1 MGLFAI
7 QRRIAA
13 EARAKEQRAAELVA
27 DVRPD
32 DGFAALT
39 RRAWDDVRDPVF
51 VARLYE
57 AAARKE
63 PAVALALARWR
74 CAEDDRAAE
83 AQRALIE
90 EQRPLIAPLIASEL
104 LGPAARR
111 AAAALHGLGDPRA
124 VPLARDL
131 AAAERDEDQR
141 VRLAEVVAVWGDR
154 DDHKAAAAWLPVGY
168 SSLAATLARRGVPE
182 ARAALVSALSAAIR
196 EAKQGRPQGPWR
208 VLYAAIDAIADA
220 EIHEAAP
227 ALVQMLD
234 TPCSVHALRAL
245 GKLGDPAAREPA
257 RAFLRQIGG
266 TEPVRAWAYRI
277 AAENCLS
284 ALGEPQPLDAARA
297 ALAQGYP
304 RRYGYPNLSDLVE
317 LQVLAAEALV
327 LRGDD
332 TDRERV
338 ARFATSHSK
347 HLRALGLRAHQALGR
362 PAAHLRWLDRPRAE
376 QLLAREG
383 PAALVAALRDP
394 WTVYPYNAAELLA
407 AGDDPAGHHAALDW
421 ALAHLEGCLNHPVS
435 YYERSDLDTPAAA
448 ALDVVRRLWEA
459 GDSPHRPRIAAS
471 TSRWVR
477 ADILGERPA
486 PEAPALL
493 TGPWRARVRRLDH
506 APFVFG
512 RQINGLALDRAGAR
526 LAVVGDELGQ
536 IVDARTGAPLIALT
550 LEYRWAY
557 DCAFSPDDS
566 VLAIAYHGGHL
577 VLFDPATGARVREL
591 PGFGGVPDG
600 VKRLAFSPDGDLL
613 AAAGSDGRALLY
625 RWRTGERLWGA
636 EGEGSFEALA
646 FSRDGATCLFS
657 HVKTRGGTADY
668 LLALDLP
675 ALQVRRLDAPASIWA
690 LAQDGEGWL
699 AGGAAKQI
707 RRLDAALA
715 LTKKS
720 LAQAKV
726 TRLARAGDVLYAASE
741 SGELRR
747 WELRGGTLAD
757 LPITAPG
764 PLWALCVAPDG
775 AVFAAGKAGEVLRYD
790 PRGRPAAALPGA
802 VHRDHVT
809 GLEPLEGGGAL
820 TCGWEGSLLRWPP
833 AFGNAALLL
842 QHTQRLTCLALAPD
856 QRRVFA
862 GAEGRVFA
870 VDLPGGSVRV
880 QTFARGRVED
890 LALRGELLVAVTSAG
905 DVLYFHAAD
914 LTPRATVRLGGEL
927 TSLAFLGDD
936 ALLVGTGDGALVEL
950 DRGGQVRWRR
960 AEHGGDLI
968 DKDPYGSPHRD
979 VVGLAVHGERVASAG
994 NDGTLRVFAGARRQ
1008 LRLLTELGLFN
1019 ACDFSSDGTIVAST
1033 SSHALAAFDADS
1045 GETLVCV
1052 HVRAFPGAD
1061 ELTLLRFLGPRRA
1074 LVGAENGALFEL
1086 TLEDP
1091 T

>member
-1 MGLFAI
+1 MGLFEI

-13 EARAKEQRAAELVA
+13 DARAKEKRAAELVA
-27 DVRPD
+27 DVRPE
-32 DGFAALT
+32 DGFAALMG
-39 RRAWDDVRDPVF
+39 RAWDHVRDPVF

-90 EQRPLIAPLIASEL
+90 EQRALIAPLIASEL
-104 LGPAARR
+104 FGPAARR
-111 AAAALHGLGDPRA
+111 AAAALHGLGDARV
-124 VPLARDL
+124 VPLARAL
-131 AAAERDEDQR
+131 AASEKDEDQR
-141 VRLAEVVAVWGDR
+141 LLLAEVVAVWGDA
-154 DDHKAAAAWLPVGY
+154 DDCKAAAAWLPPHY
-168 SSLAATLARRGVPE
+168 SSLAATLARRRVPK
-182 ARAALVSALSAAIR
+182 ARAALVSALTA
-196 EAKQGRPQGPWR
+196 AKQPWR
-208 VLYAAIDAIADA
+208 VLYAAIDAIASA
-220 EIHEAAP
+220 EVQEAVP
-227 ALVQMLD
+227 ALLQMLA

-266 TEPVRAWAYRI
+266 TQPERTWAYRI
-277 AAENCLS
+277 AAESCLS
-284 ALGEPQPLDAARA
+284 ALGEPQPLDTARA
-297 ALAQGYP
+297 ALAQAYP

-327 LRGDD
+327 DRGDD

-338 ARFATSHSK
+338 ARFATSHYK
-347 HLRALGLRAHQALGR
+347 FLRALGLRAHQALGR
-362 PAAHLRWLDRPRAE
+362 PAPRLRWLDRPHAE

-383 PAALVAALRDP
+383 PAALIAALRDP
-394 WTVYPYNAAELLA
+394 WTVYPFNAAELLA
-407 AGDDPAGHHAALDW
+407 EGDDPAGHHAALDW
-421 ALAHLEGCLNHPVS
+421 ALGHLESCLNHPVS
-435 YYERSDLDTPAAA
+435 YYERNDLDTPAAA

-459 GDSPHRPRIAAS
+459 DDSPHRPRIAAS
-471 TSRWVR
+471 TSRWIR
-477 ADILGERPA
+477 AEILGDKPA
-486 PEAPALL
+486 PEAPPLL
-493 TGPWRARVRRLDH
+493 AGPWRARARRLDH

-536 IVDARTGAPLIALT
+536 IVDARTGAPLVALA

-557 DCAFSPDDS
+557 DCAFAPDDG
-566 VLAIAYHGGHL
+566 VLAVAYHGGHL
-577 VLFDPATGARVREL
+577 VLFDPATGARVRQL
-591 PGFGGVPDG
+591 AGFGGVPDG
-600 VKRLAFSPDGDLL
+600 VKRLAFSPDGELL
-613 AAAGSDGRALLY
+613 AAAGSDGRARLY
-625 RWRTGERLWGA
+625 RWRTGELLWGA

-646 FSRDGATCLFS
+646 FSRDGTTCLFS
-657 HVKTRGGTADY
+657 HVKTQGGTTDY
-668 LLALDLP
+668 LLALDVR
-675 ALQVRRLDAPASIWA
+675 ALEVRRVDAPASIWA

-715 LTKKS
+715 LKKKA

-726 TRLARAGDVLYAASE
+726 VRLALAGEVLYAASE

-747 WELRGGTLAD
+747 WELREGTSAE
-757 LPITAPG
+757 LPVAARG

-775 AVFAAGKAGEVLRYD
+775 AVFAAGKRGEVLRYD

-809 GLEPLEGGGAL
+809 GLEPLADGGAI

-833 AFGNAALLL
+833 SFGAAALLL
-842 QHTQRLTCLALAPD
+842 QHEQRLTCIALTPD

-870 VDLPGGSVRV
+870 VDLPGGAVRV
-880 QTFARGRVED
+880 RTFERGRVED
-890 LALRGELLVAVTSAG
+890 LALRGDLLVAVTSTG
-905 DVLYFHAAD
+905 DVLFFDAAD
-914 LTPRATVRLGGEL
+914 LEPRATVHLGGEL

-936 ALLVGTGDGALVEL
+936 ALLVGTGGGALVEL
-950 DRGGQVRWRR
+950 GRTGEVRWKR
-960 AEHGGDLI
+960 AEHGCDLI

-979 VVGLAVHGERVASAG
+979 VVGIAVHGQRVATAG
-994 NDGTLRVFAGARRQ
+994 NDGTLRVFAGGRRQ

-1019 ACDFSSDGTIVAST
+1019 TCDFSSDGKIVAST
-1033 SSHALAAFDADS
+1033 SSHGLAAFDAAS

-1074 LVGAENGALFEL
+1074 LVGAENGALFEI